1 MYVERELVSGDMR
14 GSDKADPALDLIEL
28 ALGLA
33 RVHRAGRAVV
43 SHRAAAGPDLDVVA
57 DRIDRRQALL
67 APGPAA
73 RSKAVNWP
81 MAPCMHGAIETKRQ
95 SASHRHGHEAEH
107 ATQRARG
114 GKWLRNTP
122 EMVHNDVE
130 VGRTP

>member
-67 APGPAA
+67 ALGPAA

-81 MAPCMHGAIETKRQ
+81 MAPCMHAWCQCHLDQAPIGI
-95 SASHRHGHEAEH
+95 
-107 ATQRARG
+107 
-114 GKWLRNTP
+114 P
-122 EMVHNDVE
+122 
-130 VGRTP
+130 